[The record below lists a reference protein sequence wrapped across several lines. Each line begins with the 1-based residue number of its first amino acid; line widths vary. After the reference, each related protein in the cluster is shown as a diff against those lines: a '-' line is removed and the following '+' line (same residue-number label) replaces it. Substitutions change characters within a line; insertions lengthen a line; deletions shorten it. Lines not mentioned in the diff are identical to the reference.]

1 MENVSLLFLTNRQQ
15 PPLARTRFV
24 LPPQTKTRLAVVF
37 IIYDTILTCYLT
49 REEAGPGTSED
60 PQGL

>member
-1 MENVSLLFLTNRQQ
+1 MENVSLLFSEQTT
-15 PPLARTRFV
+15 ATTRHDSSRV
-24 LPPQTKTRLAVVF
+24 ATADKTRLAIVF
-37 IIYDTILTCYLT
+37 LMYDTILTCYLT